1 VAYQARWPLGLA
13 LSFVVFEG
21 LACSAGGS
29 APGGQYGGA
38 SGAGA
43 TGDGGAGATS
53 GTGQGATG
61 GGNPGG
67 TGPGGATG
75 SGGAGNNTGTGGDSG
90 STGTGGDGG
99 VSGDGGDGGVSG
111 TDGFG
116 GSGALPPFDGGT
128 DPNRNNVQP
137 GQVCE
142 RLATIQCAAE
152 VSCCGSPG
160 RTFDQCKTAQLNIC
174 RNEAYLDAISSNAI
188 AGFDAGR
195 AAAAFAEFERLA
207 SMCDPAIVEWAISP
221 TGLRGIVNGTKNANE
236 SCYPGSMD
244 KALAAAHLASCTNS
258 AAQAC
263 LPLRLLAWECRP
275 RGQVGAACFSD
286 LNCVDGLYCDNP
298 NLTINSDHK
307 CTQRKLKDAT
317 CATSNECQSLF
328 CRGGTCI
335 APSAG
340 AAYCLAVR

>member
-1 VAYQARWPLGLA
+1 VAYQARWPLGIA
-13 LSFVVFEG
+13 LSLLVFEG
-21 LACSAGGS
+21 LACSASGS
-29 APGGQYGGA
+29 SPGGQYGGA

-43 TGDGGAGATS
+43 GATGGAGATS
-53 GTGQGATG
+53 GAGQGATG

-67 TGPGGATG
+67 TGPGGNTG

-90 STGTGGDGG
+90 ATGTGGDGG
-99 VSGDGGDGGVSG
+99 VSGVGG

-128 DPNRNNVQP
+128 DPNRNNVGP

-152 VSCCGSPG
+152 VSCCGAPG
-160 RTFDQCKTAQLNIC
+160 RNFDQCKQAQLNTC
-174 RNEAYLDAISSNAI
+174 RNEAYLDAVSMSPLA
-188 AGFDAGR
+188 AYDMGK

-207 SMCDPAIVEWAISP
+207 SMCDPSIVEWSISP

-236 SCYPGSMD
+236 SCLPPASQSMD
-244 KALAAAHLASCTNS
+244 RAVVAAHLASCNNS
-258 AAQAC
+258 QAQAC

-275 RGQVGAACFSD
+275 RGQAGANCFSD
-286 LNCVDGLYCDNP
+286 LNCVDGVYCDNP
-298 NLTINSDHK
+298 NLEVTGSK
-307 CTQRKLKDAT
+307 CVARKLKDAP
-317 CATSNECQSLF
+317 CMTSNECQSLF
-328 CRGGTCI
+328 CRGGRCI

-340 AAYCLAVR
+340 AAYCLAVP

>member
-1 VAYQARWPLGLA
+1 VAYQARWPLGFA

-29 APGGQYGGA
+29 STPNQYGGA

-43 TGDGGAGATS
+43 SSGAGAAS

-61 GGNPGG
+61 GGTPGG
-67 TGPGGATG
+67 SGPGGNTG

-90 STGTGGDGG
+90 ATGT
-99 VSGDGGDGGVSG
+99 GGDGGVSG

-128 DPNRNNVQP
+128 DPNRNNVMP

-152 VSCCGSPG
+152 ASCCGAPG
-160 RTFDQCKTAQLNIC
+160 RNFDQCKQAQLNTC
-174 RNEAYLDAISSNAI
+174 RNEAYLDAVSMSPLA
-188 AGFDAGR
+188 AYDMGK

-207 SMCDPAIVEWAISP
+207 SMCDPAIVQWAISP
-221 TGLRGIVNGTKNANE
+221 TGLRGIINGTKNAND
-236 SCYPGSMD
+236 SCLPPASQSMD
-244 KALAAAHLASCTNS
+244 RAVVAAHLASCTNS
-258 AAQAC
+258 ASQAC

-275 RGQVGAACFSD
+275 RGPVGADCFSD
-286 LNCVDGLYCDNP
+286 LNCVDGVYCDNP
-298 NLTINSDHK
+298 NLEVTGSK
-307 CTQRKLKDAT
+307 CVGRKLKDAT
-317 CATSNECQSLF
+317 CVTSNECQSLF
-328 CRGGTCI
+328 CRGGRCI

-340 AAYCLAVR
+340 AAYCLAIR